1 MGIITPCNCLSELAY
16 IYNLDAQTVA
26 IEADVNFS
34 TNGFLT
40 AGITH
45 ASGSPSILVATAGI
59 YEVTFSVSGTE
70 PNQFALFLNG
80 NLVPGTIYAS
90 GAGTQQ
96 NNGQAIFT
104 IGAGDV
110 LTLRNHSSA
119 AAVGLATPIGGTQAS
134 VNASITLKKLD

>member
-1 MGIITPCNCLSELAY
+1 
-16 IYNLDAQTVA
+16 V
-26 IEADVNFS
+26 EADVVFD
-34 TNGFLT
+34 TNGVMT

-45 ASGSPSILVATAGI
+45 VASPLPIGSPITFTQAGD

-80 NLVPGTIYAS
+80 VLVPGSIYPS

-96 NNGQAIFT
+96 NSGQVIIT
-104 IGAGDV
+104 IPAAGI

-119 AAVGLATPIGGTQAS
+119 AAVGLATPIGGTQSS
-134 VNASITLKKLD
+134 VNASILIKKLS